1 MIHISLF
8 SGIGGFDLASEFM
21 GWKNYVSCDIN
32 SFGSSVLKAKYPN
45 AYHHNDIHTLTYEKI
60 NDELTKRFGDWR
72 TDDIILTGGF
82 PCQPYS
88 TAGKRLGTEDDRH
101 LWPEMLRVIREI
113 KPTYVLG
120 ENVGGLISWNAGVV
134 FEEVQTDLEAEGYEV
149 QAFVLPACG
158 VGAPHRR
165 DRVWF
170 VAHAKSDRDR
180 GGLRG
185 VEGQNDSKRQ
195 SKEHRE
201 NYSEHRD
208 YGEVRSSPHAGLFGQ
223 KERQVEPMGSIKFCK
238 QWAAANSENKRHK
251 SSGTTWTRRT
261 RFKDR
266 DCWSN
271 SDTSFKR
278 LQGRKL
284 NRSPNPEGQK
294 RRQQP
299 SRPVT
304 EIYQTNFWEQFQTQS
319 PVCSRN
325 DGFQSESLRQRLRDD
340 SMGILSEE
348 EIDAIFSQA
357 NGKWRKETIKA
368 GGNAVV
374 PQVVY
379 QIFKAIDQL

>member
-170 VAHAKSDRDR
+170 VAHSNSNGRSNGNIGSGEKKSRVCGELTNNNTD
-180 GGLRG
+180 GNMG
-185 VEGQNDSKRQ
+185 VTA
-195 SKEHRE
+195 
-201 NYSEHRD
+201 
-208 YGEVRSSPHAGLFGQ
+208 HAGLFGQ

-238 QWAAANSENKRHK
+238 QWAAA
-251 SSGTTWTRRT
+251 
-261 RFKDR
+261 
-266 DCWSN
+266 
-271 SDTSFKR
+271 DTSDKG
-278 LQGRKL
+278 LQRRKL

-294 RRQQP
+294 RRKQP

-304 EIYQTNFWEQFQTQS
+304 ELHQTNFWEQFPTQS

-325 DGFQSESLRQRLRDD
+325 DGFQSESLRQRLRED
-340 SMGILSEE
+340 SMGHLSEE

-357 NGKWRKETIKA
+357 NSRWRKETIKA

-379 QIFKAIDQL
+379 QIFRAIEQMQSGV